1 VAEWTTWPHAYG
13 PATDTPGHLRALES
27 GDEEVKRAAA
37 FHFRSA
43 IVHQSTIWPPSPDAF
58 AGLIRVLRTSPLPD
72 DVLTDCLLALADA
85 GEHVPEATTVGDL
98 TPAGRAWLAKF
109 VTTEEDDHDLLW
121 EEFLGSP
128 IETDVYDW
136 VLARMAALRPEV
148 AALVTDLAQRNP
160 EGLDEVRATWLTR
173 PDPSR

>member
-27 GDEEVKRAAA
+27 GDDEARRAAA

-43 IVHQSTIWPPSPDAF
+43 IVHQSTIWPASPDAF
-58 AGLIRVLRTSPLPD
+58 AGLIRVLRTTPQPD
-72 DVLTDCLLALADA
+72 DVLTGCLAALAEA
-85 GEHVPEATTVGDL
+85 GEHVPPEGPVPAL
-98 TPAGRAWLAKF
+98 TPAGRAWLATF
-109 VTTEEDDHDLLW
+109 AGAAEDDHEELW

-128 IETDVYDW
+128 LETEVYDW

-148 AALVTDLAQRNP
+148 SALVADLARRHP
-160 EGLDEVRATWLTR
+160 EGLDEVRAAWL
-173 PDPSR
+173 P